1 MTPKTKTIFRNFHLV
16 RQTYEDSQ
24 PEEEETDNTDSDN
37 PKDNQ
42 THRYKKVSISHDM
55 TATQRKD
62 LKRLQNEAKAQ
73 EEKMAGEYRF
83 RVRGP
88 PWALKIVKL
97 AAQKNN
103 KNSTTKPQTIESATL
118 IKLIFIN

>member
-24 PEEEETDNTDSDN
+24 PEEGETDNTDSDN

-73 EEKMAGEYRF
+73 EEKWQENTASGSEDRP
-83 RVRGP
+83 GP
-88 PWALKIVKL
+88 WKSSSL
-97 AAQKNN
+97 QHN
-103 KNSTTKPQTIESATL
+103 K
-118 IKLIFIN
+118 